1 MEQKKRKRRVCWGRA
16 AVLAIALLLLVLG
29 IWYVFVRVAPEEP
42 STSDAVETPAASEES
57 AGAAEESAEPWP
69 GLAEEVTAAL
79 GTESAHYA
87 VFYQPLDAS
96 QPFVYQSR
104 PMRSASMIKVFLL
117 AKAMEDVRAGAA
129 SLDETITL
137 RRADKVGGAGS
148 LAGWADGSRVTLRE
162 LLRLMITE
170 SDNTATNLV
179 IDRFGMDALNAY
191 IVREGYDDTRL
202 ARKMMDFDAARAGRE
217 NMTSARDLG
226 RFFLRLATA
235 YEAGDADAAYMM
247 ELLLA
252 QTDTECLP
260 EALPQL
266 RIAHKTGEL
275 DGLYDDG
282 GIIFTEDGPVV
293 LCMLSDGLADRSRNL
308 HVMRRLSERILAER
322 EFL

>member
-1 MEQKKRKRRVCWGRA
+1 MARNPRKRQVRWDRV
-16 AVLAIALLLLVLG
+16 AVIVVFLALLAG
-29 IWYVFVRVAPEEP
+29 AIWYWSAQDASEEP
-42 STSDAVETPAASEES
+42 PTPAAVETPAAPEE
-57 AGAAEESAEPWP
+57 GTAATESTEPWP
-69 GLAEEVTAAL
+69 GLAEKVTDVL
-79 GTESAHYA
+79 GAERAQYA
-87 VFYQPLDAS
+87 VFYQPVDAPA
-96 QPFVYQSR
+96 PFIYQSR

-117 AKAMEDVRAGAA
+117 AKAMEDVRAGRA
-129 SLDETITL
+129 SLDEAVTL

-179 IDRFGMDALNAY
+179 IDRFGMEALNAY
-191 IVREGYDDTRL
+191 IAREGYSDTHL

-226 RFFLRLATA
+226 RFFVRLAAA
-235 YEAGDADAAYMM
+235 YEAGDEEAAYMM

-282 GIIFTEDGPVV
+282 GIVFTEDGPVV
-293 LCMLSDGLADRSRNL
+293 LCILSDGLADRSRNL
-308 HVMRRLSERILAER
+308 HVMRRLSVRILAER

>member
-1 MEQKKRKRRVCWGRA
+1 MARNLGERRVRWDRVA
-16 AVLAIALLLLVLG
+16 VIVAVLALLAFAV
-29 IWYVFVRVAPEEP
+29 WYLSAQEEPEEP
-42 STSDAVETPAASEES
+42 PASDAVETPAAPEEGT
-57 AGAAEESAEPWP
+57 GATESTEPWP
-69 GLAEEVTAAL
+69 GLAEKVTDVL
-79 GTESAHYA
+79 GAERAQYA
-87 VFYQPLDAS
+87 VFYQPLDAPA
-96 QPFVYQSR
+96 PFVYQSR

-117 AKAMEDVRAGAA
+117 AKAMEEVRAGRA
-129 SLDETITL
+129 SLDEAVTL
-137 RRADKVGGAGS
+137 RRADKFGGAGS

-170 SDNTATNLV
+170 SDNTATNLI

-191 IVREGYDDTRL
+191 IAREGYSDTHL
-202 ARKMMDFDAARAGRE
+202 ARKMMDFTAARAGRE

-226 RFFLRLATA
+226 RFFLRLAAA
-235 YEAGDADAAYMM
+235 YEAGDEEAAYMM

-282 GIIFTEDGPVV
+282 GIVFTEDGPVV
-293 LCMLSDGLADRSRNL
+293 LCILSDGLADRSRNL
-308 HVMRRLSERILAER
+308 HVMRRLSVRILAER